1 MTYGL
6 GAKRWGGLFFWL
18 VDEVIECSY
27 DGKCVHVHNS
37 RMRATASEM
46 TSIYG
51 YIVIMMNEVGWMDG
65 RRVERVCVVAPKP
78 HTHLE

>member
-51 YIVIMMNEVGWMDG
+51 YSDYDE
-65 RRVERVCVVAPKP
+65 
-78 HTHLE
+78 